1 MILTKHIHTLRRAA
15 ATATGACALFVM
27 LGVVQ
32 GGCAASG
39 GDGVVRVAVAS
50 NFTSVQETLAARFT
64 AETGIPVESSYGATG
79 ALYSQ
84 IAHGAPF
91 AILLAADA
99 ERPARLETEGAAV
112 AGSRFTYALGA
123 LVLFGPDGTEAG
135 AGALR
140 AGAFTR
146 LAICKPEL
154 APYGAAARQTLER
167 LVGWDAV
174 APKLVLG
181 DNVTQTY
188 QFVATGNAELG
199 FVALSQ
205 VLDRPASHYWRVPDD
220 LHDPIRQDAVLLRAG
235 AGSDGARRY
244 LAFLQSP
251 EARGI
256 IEAAGYRVPEP
267 AR

>member
-1 MILTKHIHTLRRAA
+1 MARPSPCWRRTRNAPP
-15 ATATGACALFVM
+15 GWRPRR
-27 LGVVQ
+27 
-32 GGCAASG
+32 GG
-39 GDGVVRVAVAS
+39 RQ
-50 NFTSVQETLAARFT
+50 T
-64 AETGIPVESSYGATG
+64 P
-79 ALYSQ
+79 
-84 IAHGAPF
+84 
-91 AILLAADA
+91 
-99 ERPARLETEGAAV
+99 
-112 AGSRFTYALGA
+112 FTYALGA
-123 LVLFGPDGTEAG
+123 LVLFGPDGMEGG

-154 APYGAAARQTLER
+154 APYGAAARQALER

-205 VLDRPASHYWRVPDD
+205 VLDQPASSYWRVPDD
-220 LHDPIRQDAVLLRAG
+220 LTIRSARTRCCCARAPDRTGRG
-235 AGSDGARRY
+235 ATWRSSIAGGAR
-244 LAFLQSP
+244 
-251 EARGI
+251 I